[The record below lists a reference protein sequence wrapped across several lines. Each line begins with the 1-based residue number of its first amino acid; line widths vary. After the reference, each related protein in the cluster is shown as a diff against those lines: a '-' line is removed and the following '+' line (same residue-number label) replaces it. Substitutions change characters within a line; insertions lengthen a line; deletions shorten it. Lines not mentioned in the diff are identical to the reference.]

1 MTKNSRRIHEK
12 FSPGSVWRTIDRR
25 ARRALSVRCAI
36 SNPEYNPTI
45 SNNRSSVMDPENPPS
60 IVLPIAIM
68 IAILAACGILS
79 LVMAVLIG
87 VITLAV

>member
-1 MTKNSRRIHEK
+1 MRYP
-12 FSPGSVWRTIDRR
+12 PGSVSRTIAQPVLRT
-25 ARRALSVRCAI
+25 SKVRCAI
-36 SNPEYNPTI
+36 SNPEYNPVI
-45 SNNRSSVMDPENPPS
+45 SINRSSIMDPENPPS

-79 LVMAVLIG
+79 LVMVVLIG